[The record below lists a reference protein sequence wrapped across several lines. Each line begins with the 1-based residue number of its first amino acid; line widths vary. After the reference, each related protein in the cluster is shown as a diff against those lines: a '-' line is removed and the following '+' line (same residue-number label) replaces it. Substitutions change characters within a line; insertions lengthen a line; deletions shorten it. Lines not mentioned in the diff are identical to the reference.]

1 MPRITDVRLRKGTAA
16 QWASANPILS
26 LGEPGFETDTKKL
39 KFGDGTTTWNSLPYF
54 TSALPGYL
62 DQAALDAAYAAI
74 DHVHPDVAANMASG
88 LDGLTIGSTRIKPG
102 VDARY
107 SAFPSITELA
117 DGRLFMVW
125 FEGTDHVTSRDGI
138 VRGAYS
144 SDNGLTWGSAT
155 TVLSM
160 ASTDL
165 RDPTVSTN
173 ADGSIVYLTYFK
185 GTNAVPAN
193 GFFIR
198 RGDANG
204 TNFGAEVRI
213 DPSQPYAA
221 GCSPVVLMANGSL
234 LATWYGKAVGTD
246 AYDSVWVSIST
257 NDGTTWGTPTKIV
270 DGVAAGMDMQ
280 EPWATVSGTNVII
293 THRRGNAANIGR
305 VASTNNGAAW
315 GSSVT
320 LFAGTGRPATIVT
333 SSGMMIVSYR
343 DPSVQFA
350 AMHGL
355 VRYSRDLGVTW
366 SGARMLEPAAAG
378 FWVYTAMLETIRNQ
392 VLAVSA
398 VEESGT
404 SAVLSTRYLTI
415 GAGVSPTGDVTP
427 DSVNRTTERITSIV
441 AVDDFHRPNAP
452 FATGDRSND
461 GVKWNSQG
469 GATVLESAL
478 DDRAATGPHV
488 HYVRTMATSH
498 EVEAEVSWSGN
509 SGLALILRLQDQNN
523 FLMATV
529 ETNGVNARIYK
540 IVAGVATQLG
550 TTGTVS
556 VPNGIWHKFRF
567 SAIGNNLRFYVE
579 DQLVVSV
586 ADATF
591 NNMGNAGVRT
601 GTVTAGTIHRIRHVI
616 IRRRSEINV

>member
-1 MPRITDVRLRKGTAA
+1 MPRITDIRLRKGSAA
-16 QWASANPILS
+16 QWASQNPVLNA
-26 LGEPGFETDTKKL
+26 GEPGFESDTAKL
-39 KFGDGTTTWNSLPYF
+39 KIGDGVTTWNSLSYF
-54 TSALPGYL
+54 VGQVAAYL
-62 DQAALDAAYAAI
+62 AQAALDARYAAI
-74 DHVHPDVAANMASG
+74 DHTHPDISANVGSG
-88 LDGLTIGSTRIKPG
+88 TEGLMIGSNRIMPG

-107 SAFPSITELA
+107 SAFPCITELA

-138 VRGAYS
+138 VRGSYS
-144 SDNGLTWGSAT
+144 SDNGLTWSTAT

-173 ADGSIVYLTYFK
+173 ADKSVVYLTYFK

-198 RGDANG
+198 SGDANG
-204 TNFGAEVRI
+204 TNFGAETRI
-213 DPSQPYAA
+213 EAQPYAA
-221 GCSPVVLMANGSL
+221 GCSPVVLMANGNL

-246 AYDSVWVSIST
+246 AYDSVWIATSS
-257 NDGTTWGTPTKIV
+257 NGGTVWSAPTKIV

-280 EPWATVSGTNVII
+280 EPWATVSGNNVII

-305 VASTNNGAAW
+305 IASSNNGVTW
-315 GSSVT
+315 GTSVT

-350 AMHGL
+350 AQHGL
-355 VRYSRDLGVTW
+355 IRYSQDLGITW
-366 SGARMLEPAAAG
+366 SGARMLEPAASG
-378 FWVYTAMLETIRNQ
+378 FWVYTAMYETIRNQ
-392 VLAVSA
+392 ILAVSA

-404 SAVLSTRYLTI
+404 SAKLSTRYLSI
-415 GAGVSPTGDVTP
+415 GSGVSPTGDITP
-427 DSVNRTTERITSIV
+427 DFVNRTTERITSIV

-452 FATGDRSND
+452 FATGDRTND

-469 GATVLESAL
+469 GATIYESAL
-478 DDRAATGPHV
+478 DDRSVTGTHV
-488 HYVRTMATSH
+488 HYVRTMSTSH
-498 EVEAEVSWSGN
+498 EVEAETSWSTN

-529 ETNGVNARIYK
+529 EGNGVSARIYK

-556 VPNGIWHKFRF
+556 VPSGIWHKMRF
-567 SAIGNNLRFYVE
+567 SAVGNNLRFFVE
-579 DQLVVSV
+579 DQIAVSTS
-586 ADATF
+586 DATF
-591 NNMGNAGVRT
+591 NNMGNAGVRS
-601 GTVTAGTIHRIRHVI
+601 GGVTAGTIHRFRHII